1 MGSLICYIWKGKKF
15 HSVKSTF
22 AVLTGKLFSA
32 SQLICFQISGPE
44 VFNVVLAVA
53 IYQERRKK
61 LLICPESPYFS

>member
-1 MGSLICYIWKGKKF
+1 M
-15 HSVKSTF
+15 KSTF
-22 AVLTGKLFSA
+22 AVLMGKLFSA
-32 SQLICFQISGPE
+32 SQFICFQISGPE